1 MSRRA
6 FFRRADSSTCR
17 AKDLYV
23 SPEGGSTIN
32 EGSVTFSWKPE
43 CLGGATKIDIYLYSQ
58 LQQSASIPI
67 HAWTGI
73 DPNARSIDVSLD
85 SRWWNGTKE
94 ARMNHQ
100 IVRSGHQPWDTRN
113 PISQTWKA
121 TSLDGGDSQ
130 EFNIVKMG
138 LITDMSGSS
147 GLLSHGALA
156 AAVVCPIIGSL
167 IIIIALFIFIHRRRR
182 DQRIKERKEMS
193 ERSAYVPSVAP
204 QSPPQMEYQYS
215 PEQMYH
221 YQYPTDQH
229 PYPEQHLEQ
238 SQEQAENKSSE
249 HQSLASMSDPAI
261 TTAFSTG
268 ADTLQPRGKS
278 PRKGASRSIESRKA
292 ESRLDKWDSDFWYVK
307 PEQPEDRNKS
317 RRRKRGDG
325 RPRGGNRPKRKGSG
339 DISATI
345 ERHVHGTQE
354 QGGSLSHGDYGAEA
368 ADIVP
373 EYGPAYGEGRS
384 KALLPITSSIPPS
397 LLGPRCVPEPDW
409 APEPT
414 GQSERDAKIA
424 AYLAQLPRPGESYDY
439 DNVSQSGYGT
449 RTSMHSATSD
459 VFSNSEFAD
468 AATHA
473 HGG

>member
-1 MSRRA
+1 M
-6 FFRRADSSTCR
+6 
-17 AKDLYV
+17 
-23 SPEGGSTIN
+23 
-32 EGSVTFSWKPE
+32 TFSWKPE
-43 CLGGATKIDIYLYSQ
+43 CLGGASKIDIYLYSQ

-73 DPNARSIDVSLD
+73 DPNARSIEVSLD

-94 ARMNHQ
+94 TRMNHQ

-121 TSLDGGDSQ
+121 TSPDGGDSH

-147 GLLSHGALA
+147 GHLSHGALA

-193 ERSAYVPSVAP
+193 ERSTYMPSVAP
-204 QSPPQMEYQYS
+204 QSPPQMDYQYN

-221 YQYPTDQH
+221 YPYPTDQQ
-229 PYPEQHLEQ
+229 PYSEQYSEQYPEQY
-238 SQEQAENKSSE
+238 QEQAQEQTESKGSE
-249 HQSLASMSDPAI
+249 HQSLASMSNPAMS
-261 TTAFSTG
+261 TAFNTG
-268 ADTLQPRGKS
+268 TDTLQPRRTS
-278 PRKGASRSIESRKA
+278 PRKAGTRSSESRQTSRQA
-292 ESRLDKWDSDFWYVK
+292 ESRLDKWDSDFWFVK

-325 RPRGGNRPKRKGSG
+325 RRRRDGRPKRKGSD
-339 DISATI
+339 DIAATLDAP
-345 ERHVHGTQE
+345 VPGTQE
-354 QGGSLSHGDYGAEA
+354 QGGYLSHGDNGAEA
-368 ADIVP
+368 AEVVP
-373 EYGPAYGEGRS
+373 EYGPAYGEQVRS
-384 KALLPITSSIPPS
+384 KALPPITNSIPPS
-397 LLGPRCVPEPDW
+397 LLGPRCVPEPEW

-424 AYLAQLPRPGESYDY
+424 AYLAQLPRPGESYDG
-439 DNVSQSGYGT
+439 DDVSQSGYGT

-459 VFSNSEFAD
+459 VFSSSEFAD

-473 HGG
+473 HGD